1 MLQLHTTE
9 SQGEEVMAGL
19 AVAESEITNAQTET
33 DRARFMRRWW
43 SQFRSILFD
52 HDPRNLVQR
61 IALVILLYLVAFLG
75 REALHMLIPGS
86 VRYLTFFPALL
97 AAGLLC
103 GFFPSI
109 VLLAAFSITSVFW
122 IEPAE
127 VTVPLHMQ
135 VALTL
140 TFALAGC
147 AVIIPAV
154 YSVNAHRRLIR
165 QDEQLSL
172 VNEELRHRLKNL
184 FAVTS
189 SICVQSLK
197 EGHSKE
203 EISHDV
209 IGRIQ
214 AIASAQDLLSITS
227 KEGSNLGDLVHAIVG
242 PLCPDPAR
250 LEIKGEFIALPSD
263 ATTSFALI
271 LHELSTNAIKYGA
284 WRADS
289 ASSVEIEWR
298 TERGKL
304 WFSWHERAVQV
315 SSSQDRRRGF
325 GTRLF
330 EQSLR
335 GSKIVHE
342 LGPEG
347 VQCTIAMEA

>member
-127 VTVPLHMQ
+127 VTVPLH
-135 VALTL
+135 
-140 TFALAGC
+140 
-147 AVIIPAV
+147 
-154 YSVNAHRRLIR
+154 
-165 QDEQLSL
+165 
-172 VNEELRHRLKNL
+172 
-184 FAVTS
+184 
-189 SICVQSLK
+189 
-197 EGHSKE
+197 
-203 EISHDV
+203 
-209 IGRIQ
+209 
-214 AIASAQDLLSITS
+214 
-227 KEGSNLGDLVHAIVG
+227 
-242 PLCPDPAR
+242 
-250 LEIKGEFIALPSD
+250 
-263 ATTSFALI
+263 
-271 LHELSTNAIKYGA
+271 
-284 WRADS
+284 
-289 ASSVEIEWR
+289 
-298 TERGKL
+298 
-304 WFSWHERAVQV
+304 
-315 SSSQDRRRGF
+315 
-325 GTRLF
+325 
-330 EQSLR
+330 
-335 GSKIVHE
+335 
-342 LGPEG
+342 
-347 VQCTIAMEA
+347 